1 MPTRAT
7 EILQELIEL
16 HDSKEHDYT
25 GGRQPFENYRRA
37 ERLGIP
43 AWLSVVARIEEKLG
57 RIETFATNGGVLK
70 DESVLDSLKDISLC
84 AAIATALYEETINRP
99 CVPMMYEV
107 GVEGDLFHP
116 HPQDEFCAGAGCVP
130 V

>member
-1 MPTRAT
+1 MSTRAT

-43 AWLSVVARIEEKLG
+43 AWLSVMARIEEKIG
-57 RIETFATNGGVLK
+57 RIETFATNGGNLYH
-70 DESVLDSLKDISLC
+70 ESVLESIRDISLH
-84 AAIATALYEETINRP
+84 AAIAAALYEEQSNSKKQTYWADLN
-99 CVPMMYEV
+99 
-107 GVEGDLFHP
+107 GDPLLN
-116 HPQDEFCAGAGCVP
+116 D
-130 V
+130 

>member
-70 DESVLDSLKDISLC
+70 NESVLDSLKDISLC
-84 AAIATALYEETINRP
+84 AAIATALYEETIPGDVINR
-99 CVPMMYEV
+99 PMMYEDEV
-107 GVEGDLFHP
+107 G
-116 HPQDEFCAGAGCVP
+116 GCVP
-130 V
+130 VEDVI